1 MNRAPFRPA
10 NLQENTMNADLK
22 NFVHPFVLVIVAT
35 LFAVLTVAFL
45 TMPFTL
51 GTHPGDPQTGQP
63 AALRHMT

>member
-1 MNRAPFRPA
+1 
-10 NLQENTMNADLK
+10 MNADLK
-22 NFVHPFVLVIVAT
+22 NFVHPLVLVIVAA

-45 TMPFTL
+45 TMPYTL